1 MKLTLHV
8 VTSNDTY
15 VKTVD
20 SIDYDILFIK
30 KHMEDG
36 GLWAV
41 GEMVSGKEQLTYI
54 KKNEWQK
61 LKRALLD
68 RI

>member
-1 MKLTLHV
+1 
-8 VTSNDTY
+8 
-15 VKTVD
+15 
-20 SIDYDILFIK
+20 
-30 KHMEDG
+30 MEDG